1 MVDVAQIRN
10 FEDMYRGLDDHINY
24 LLPYIGM
31 QFDNLNVQ
39 GMIFDIR
46 TLQNK
51 LEDKIITFYQNLSEQ
66 EQLKVVFSLPHF
78 QNHSFLNAL

>member
-1 MVDVAQIRN
+1 
-10 FEDMYRGLDDHINY
+10 MYRVLDDHINY

-31 QFDNLNVQ
+31 QFDNHGIK

-51 LEDKIITFYQNLSEQ
+51 LEDKILSFYQNLSER
-66 EQLKVVFSLPHF
+66 ELL
-78 QNHSFLNAL
+78 